1 MTVQN
6 SQPLSPGEQG
16 NLYDS
21 KRQKR
26 YRLDNIFAAITW
38 TATFLALLI
47 LAVLLIDVL
56 IDGFGRLNWS
66 FIVSDI
72 SPRPTRAGI
81 FQALVGSIWLLGL
94 TALISFPLGV
104 GTGIYLEEFA
114 ADSLLAKIVEINIS
128 NLAGVPAIIYGLLGL
143 GIFVNLLRPI
153 TGGNSI
159 ISGALTMSL
168 LILPIIIV
176 ATREALRSVPDS
188 TRLAGL
194 ALGATLWQTI
204 RSHVFPVA
212 LPGILTGTILALSR
226 AIGEAAPLIVIGA
239 AGYIA
244 FTPDNLQSP
253 FTALPVLI
261 YRWVDAPQDLF
272 HDKAAA
278 AIIVLMILLV
288 TMNAT
293 AIYLRNKFQRQGR

>member
-1 MTVQN
+1 MTAQN
-6 SQPLSPGEQG
+6 SQPLSSRESA
-16 NLYDS
+16 NLFDS

-26 YRLDNIFAAITW
+26 YQLDKLFAALTW
-38 TATFLALLI
+38 TATFVALLI
-47 LAVLLIDVL
+47 LVVLLADVL
-56 IDGFGRLNWS
+56 IDGVAQVNWS

-114 ADSLLAKIVEINIS
+114 ADSFLAKVVEINIS

-143 GIFVNLLRPI
+143 GIFVNLLRPL

-176 ATREALRSVPDS
+176 STREALRSVPDS

-212 LPGILTGTILALSR
+212 LPGILTGTILA
-226 AIGEAAPLIVIGA
+226 
-239 AGYIA
+239 
-244 FTPDNLQSP
+244 
-253 FTALPVLI
+253 
-261 YRWVDAPQDLF
+261 
-272 HDKAAA
+272 
-278 AIIVLMILLV
+278 
-288 TMNAT
+288 
-293 AIYLRNKFQRQGR
+293 

>member
-1 MTVQN
+1 MTAQN
-6 SQPLSPGEQG
+6 SQPLSSRESA
-16 NLYDS
+16 NLFDS

-26 YRLDNIFAAITW
+26 YQLDKLFAALTW
-38 TATFLALLI
+38 TATFVALLI
-47 LAVLLIDVL
+47 LVVLLADVL
-56 IDGFGRLNWS
+56 IDGVAQVNWS

-114 ADSLLAKIVEINIS
+114 ADSFLAKVVEINIS

-143 GIFVNLLRPI
+143 GIFVNLLRPL

-176 ATREALRSVPDS
+176 STREALRSVPDS

-244 FTPDNLQSP
+244 FTPDNLQSR

-261 YRWVDAPQDLF
+261 YRWIDDPKDLF

-278 AIIVLMILLV
+278 AIIVLMIVLV

-293 AIYLRNKFQRQGR
+293 AIILRNKFQNQGR

>member
-1 MTVQN
+1 MTTQTP
-6 SQPLSPGEQG
+6 QPLSSGKPA
-16 NLYDS
+16 NLFNS
-21 KRQKR
+21 NRQKR
-26 YRLDNIFAAITW
+26 YQLDKLFAALTW
-38 TATFLALLI
+38 TATFIALLI

-56 IDGFGRLNWS
+56 IDGVAQLNWS

-72 SPRPTRAGI
+72 SPRPTRAGV
-81 FQALVGSIWLLGL
+81 FQALIGSIWLLGL

-114 ADSLLAKIVEINIS
+114 ADSFLAKVVEINIS

-143 GIFVNLLRPI
+143 GIFVNVLRPL
-153 TGGNSI
+153 TGGNSV

-176 ATREALRSVPDS
+176 STREALRSVPDS

-244 FTPDNLQSP
+244 FTPDSLQSP

-261 YRWVDAPQDLF
+261 YKWIDDPKDLF

-278 AIIVLMILLV
+278 AIIVLMIVLV

-293 AIYLRNKFQRQGR
+293 AIILRNKFQNQGR